1 MYLQQPITL
10 CKVCITYREVAAR
23 LTWKGFHRMVA
34 RLSVKGL
41 LKMTGVTVHTLFHQQ
56 KRGEQAVLIP
66 ISHINACAAKHM
78 PC

>member
-1 MYLQQPITL
+1 M
-10 CKVCITYREVAAR
+10 CVVSNTYREVAAR
-23 LTWKGFHRMVA
+23 LTVKGFDQMVA

-41 LKMTGVTVHTLFHQQ
+41 LEMTGVTVHTHFHQQ

-66 ISHINACAAKHM
+66 ISHINACATANM